1 LESSCRMSDSQIKR
15 KKSVPVLRKF
25 SIFTGLDEQTNNKDD
40 FSYDN
45 PAMYN
50 ESSRKNSFW
59 K

>member
-1 LESSCRMSDSQIKR
+1 MSDSQIKR